1 MTVCAVQELDFLL
14 VQMPGFL
21 VSMAYSILP
30 SLDLSFF
37 SYSRTDFSYTD
48 GRGEG

>member
-1 MTVCAVQELDFLL
+1 MTVRAVQVLDLLL
-14 VQMPGFL
+14 VQMPGFF
-21 VSMAYSILP
+21 VSMAYSMLP
-30 SLDLSFF
+30 SPDLSIF